1 MNNIINKFFKM
12 YLAYLC
18 KDAAKIIKSSLTHN
32 MVQNSGY
39 GLN

>member
-18 KDAAKIIKSSLTHN
+18 KDAAKNIKSSLTHDT
-32 MVQNSGY
+32 VQNSVTG
-39 GLN
+39 